1 MAKTTSINYPND
13 CLPVPLQDGFGL
25 KPVSPL
31 LRTELTSGRARQ
43 RRLYT
48 STPTQAS
55 VAWLFT
61 DPEAQLFEAWFR
73 IPSKMG
79 LTGSTCLFAHLL
91 ALTTCTFAGS
101 SIFMK
106 GRPLRGNYWRYT
118 ATLELWERPVLAL
131 VGLISRIT
139 LSTAALLILCSTGSG
154 PDRDNSESS
163 LRLIW

>member
-13 CLPVPLQDGFGL
+13 YLPIPLQEGFGL

-61 DPEAQLFEAWFR
+61 DPESQLFEAWFR
-73 IPSKMG
+73 DTIKDGADWFNM
-79 LTGSTCLFAHLL
+79 
-91 ALTTCTFAGS
+91 
-101 SIFMK
+101 
-106 GRPLRGNYWRYT
+106 PLRSPLGIIDMYVCRFVDIYEGPTIEGVITGDIQPPLNYGNDQFLHW
-118 ATLELWERPVLAL
+118 L
-131 VGLISRIT
+131 G
-139 LSTAALLILCSTGSG
+139 
-154 PDRDNSESS
+154 
-163 LRLIW
+163 

>member
-13 CLPVPLQDGFGL
+13 YLPIPLQEGFGL

-61 DPEAQLFEAWFR
+61 DPESQLFEAWFR
-73 IPSKMG
+73 DTIKDGADWFNM
-79 LTGSTCLFAHLL
+79 
-91 ALTTCTFAGS
+91 
-101 SIFMK
+101 
-106 GRPLRGNYWRYT
+106 PLRSPLGIIDMYVCRFVDIYEGPTIEGGNYWRYT
-118 ATLELWERPVLAL
+118 ATLELWERPILAP
-131 VGLISRIT
+131 GWADFPDYIINSSIIDI
-139 LSTAALLILCSTGSG
+139 ALNREW
-154 PDRDNSESS
+154 PRP
-163 LRLIW
+163 